1 MYLINYIFKNISIY
15 YVSMNK
21 SINNTNNI
29 EFVSYINDILS
40 ESKQFSHLQNDIF
53 KDLIVPPGYYIKNK
67 QPNQEV
73 INYEFSNDKCSDNKC
88 IDNKTV
94 DGFINLVS
102 INNKSKNKT
111 TRKNNNKN
119 IDIKN
124 NNKNIDIKKKTK
136 KRSTKKHKK

>member
-1 MYLINYIFKNISIY
+1 
-15 YVSMNK
+15 MNK

-94 DGFINLVS
+94 DEFINLVS
-102 INNKSKNKT
+102 INSKSKNKT
-111 TRKNNNKN
+111 RRKNNNNNKN
-119 IDIKN
+119 IDIDTKKN
-124 NNKNIDIKKKTK
+124 TK
-136 KRSTKKHKK
+136 KRLTKKYKKHKK